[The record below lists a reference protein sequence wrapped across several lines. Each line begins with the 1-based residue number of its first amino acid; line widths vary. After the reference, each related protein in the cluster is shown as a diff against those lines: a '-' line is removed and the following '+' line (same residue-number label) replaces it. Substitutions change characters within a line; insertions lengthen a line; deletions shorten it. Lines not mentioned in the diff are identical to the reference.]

1 MSETTARQTGSL
13 RAKERVIKRLADG
26 GMGDSEIAWRFRSSP
41 GHIQRTLRL
50 IDVPRAP
57 REGSVKSGAT
67 ALERAVIKALGRGAT
82 HAEVGARMRRSP
94 GFVARVEQFAALRA
108 EKGYGS

>member
-1 MSETTARQTGSL
+1 MSETTARKTGGL
-13 RAKERVIKRLADG
+13 RAKERVIKRLADS
-26 GMGDSEIAWRFRSSP
+26 GMDESEIAWRFRSSP

-50 IDVPRAP
+50 IDMPRAP
-57 REGSVKSGAT
+57 REGGVRSAAT
-67 ALERAVIKALGRGAT
+67 ALERTVLKARSRGAS
-82 HAEVGARMRRSP
+82 HAEIGARMRRSP